1 VCGSSSFSS
10 LTLTTHHVKEEE
22 EEKVGEERK
31 LVIKVFDSIM
41 KQQSPTADVGD

>member
-22 EEKVGEERK
+22 KKVGEERK